1 MKLKQAIA
9 IVAGAGTGVLL
20 GKKLKEKEICPLCVA
35 KKAIAATPNKRF
47 LVFNS
52 LVLTSISRIS
62 LAPKPLT

>member
-35 KKAIAATPNKRF
+35 KKAIAATQ
-47 LVFNS
+47 VH
-52 LVLTSISRIS
+52 V
-62 LAPKPLT
+62 